1 MDLTLDTKVGHVR
14 AMRSRESALCGF
26 VVPAGRA
33 WIQLAPRLQR
43 ESPEAAPLLDRY
55 RIPRSFF
62 ADETETCGKYF
73 AQMSEWLD
81 AGKITAAQQSE

>member
-43 ESPEAAPLLDRY
+43 ESPEAAAPLLIDTEY
-55 RIPRSFF
+55 RGASSPTRRR
-62 ADETETCGKYF
+62 
-73 AQMSEWLD
+73 L
-81 AGKITAAQQSE
+81 AGNTSHR